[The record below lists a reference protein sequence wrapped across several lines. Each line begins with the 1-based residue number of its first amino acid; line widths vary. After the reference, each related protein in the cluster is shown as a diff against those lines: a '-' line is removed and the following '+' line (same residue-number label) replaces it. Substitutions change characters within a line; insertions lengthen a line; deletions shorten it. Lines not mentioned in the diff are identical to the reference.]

1 MFIGACFLWACYT
14 VAMRKARLG
23 GLHAAAI
30 AAVGSLIVFL
40 PVYFFVSGARLLE
53 ASWQD
58 IALQAF
64 AHGVLTA
71 VVSLL
76 LFGRAVSLLGVSN
89 GSAFAALCPAITAL
103 AAIPVLGEW
112 PTTGDWIAMLLIS
125 SGVYFASGGPLPA
138 RWAGSD

>member
-1 MFIGACFLWACYT
+1 MGLLYGGHEESEIGRASCRRDCRGQ
-14 VAMRKARLG
+14 VVKR
-23 GLHAAAI
+23 
-30 AAVGSLIVFL
+30 FL
-40 PVYFFVSGARLLE
+40 PVYFFVSRARLLE

-76 LFGRAVSLLGVSN
+76 LFGRAVSLLGASN
-89 GSAFAALCPAITAL
+89 GSAFAALCPVITAL
-103 AAIPVLGEW
+103 AAIPVLGEL